1 MSKHKILFFSAPI
14 GSGHTR
20 AAQAVRTAI
29 LRQEPEAD
37 VKITNIFDFFSP
49 LLGRFIL
56 KAYLAILAVYPPA
69 YGLMYRWG
77 NKDMSASVINHI
89 INQFLAVKMQ
99 HYILEYRP
107 SAIVCTHATP
117 AGLAAYLTRHCGMT
131 VPVMAVITDYAVHR
145 LWVYPEIDRYFVAH
159 HSLEKMLEGF
169 GVAKSRIQSVGIPVD
184 TAFTATY
191 DREET
196 VRKLGLRTGV
206 KTLLIMGGGAGVFPM
221 NEILSLCQD
230 IPELLQIIVVTG
242 NNHVVYNKLRKRKL
256 PDSCKLCLL
265 PYVDNVH
272 ELMAIADL
280 LVSKPGGMT
289 VSEALCTGLP
299 MLVYKPIPGQEEA
312 NTQYLIQHGVAVRAD
327 SLEDVKNHLTA
338 LLKDSRQLQIMRQ
351 NALAMG
357 QPQAAENIAATIFSQ
372 LFS

>member
-1 MSKHKILFFSAPI
+1 MNKHKILFFSAPI

-20 AAQAVRTAI
+20 AAQAVRAAI
-29 LRQEPEAD
+29 LSQEPEAE
-37 VKITNIFDFFSP
+37 VKIANIFDFFSP

-56 KAYLAILAVYPPA
+56 RAYLAILAVYPPA

-77 NKDMSASVINHI
+77 NKDMSASVINHV
-89 INQFLAVKMQ
+89 INQFLAAKMQ
-99 HYILEYRP
+99 HYIFEYQP

-145 LWVYPEIDRYFVAH
+145 LWVYSEIDRYFVAH
-159 HSLEKMLEGF
+159 HSLEKMLEDF
-169 GVAKSRIQSVGIPVD
+169 GVSKSRIQSVGIPVD
-184 TAFTATY
+184 TAFTAIY

-196 VRKLGLRTGV
+196 ARRLGLHAGI

-221 NEILSLCQD
+221 EEILSLCQD
-230 IPELLQIIVVTG
+230 ISESLQIIVVTG
-242 NNHVVYNKLRKRKL
+242 NNHVIYNKLSRNRL
-256 PDSCKLCLL
+256 PDNCKLCLL
-265 PYVDNVH
+265 PFVDNVH

-280 LVSKPGGMT
+280 LISKPGGMT
-289 VSEALCTGLP
+289 VSEALCAGLP

-327 SLEDVKNHLTA
+327 SLEEVKGYLTA
-338 LLKDSRQLQIMRQ
+338 FIKDARQLRLMRQ
-351 NALAMG
+351 NALALA
-357 QPQAAENIAATIFSQ
+357 QPQAAKSIAATIFSQ
-372 LFS
+372 IFS